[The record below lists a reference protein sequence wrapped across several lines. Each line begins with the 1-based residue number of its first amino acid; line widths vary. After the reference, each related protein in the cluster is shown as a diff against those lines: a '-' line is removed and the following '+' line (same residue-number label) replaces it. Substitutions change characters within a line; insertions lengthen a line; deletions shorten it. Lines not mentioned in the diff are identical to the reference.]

1 MPGKILSV
9 GFLVEPLVSRSAAL
23 SREGFTVATI
33 SNAAKAAQ
41 SLRESEYDALVL
53 GPAIPEPLRN
63 SLALTAKRRNSHIAV
78 VMLYAGSI
86 ENAEQADAVLN
97 ASTAEQN
104 LAEAIRHVMSLKR
117 RKKEPQLSVG

>member
-9 GFLVEPLVSRSAAL
+9 GFLMEPLVRRSVAL

-33 SNAAKAAQ
+33 SNAAKAARC
-41 SLRESEYDALVL
+41 LRETQYDALVL

-63 SLALTAKRRNSHIAV
+63 DLALAAKRRNPYIGV
-78 VMLYAGSI
+78 VMLYTGSI
-86 ENAEQADAVLN
+86 DNAEQADAVLN

-104 LAEAIRHVMSLKR
+104 LAEAIRHVMGLKR
-117 RKKEPQLSVG
+117 RKAEPQLSAG

>member
-1 MPGKILSV
+1 VPGKILSV
-9 GFLVEPLVSRSAAL
+9 GFLVEPLVRRSVAL

-33 SNAAKAAQ
+33 SNAAKAAL

-63 SLALTAKRRNSHIAV
+63 SLALTAKRRNPHIAV

-86 ENAEQADAVLN
+86 DNAEQADAVLN